1 MRLPQREITALET
14 YWDHLFDG
22 TALPDRKLIDPRRIE
37 SALPYTFIAER
48 MQNGITKL
56 RVAGAHLQ
64 DLMGMEIRG
73 MPLGALFAADARD
86 RVARAVQKA
95 CETPAQV
102 RINIRGPETIGQPEL
117 AGTLILMPMATS
129 QPQTKLLLGALETEG
144 QIGRPPRRFEIKL
157 AAMKRIYF
165 AEKPKS
171 TVTESDAFEEGTTP
185 FRHERAPHLRLVS
198 DRGRRIGYGLT
209 D

>member
-1 MRLPQREITALET
+1 MPIPNREITALET
-14 YWDHLFDG
+14 YWDRLFDG

-37 SALPYTFIAER
+37 SSLPYTFIAER
-48 MQNGITKL
+48 MQNGITKF

-64 DLMGMEIRG
+64 DLMGMDVRG
-73 MPLGALFAADARD
+73 MPISALFTPESRD
-86 RVARAVQKA
+86 RVGRAIQKA
-95 CETPAQV
+95 SETPAQV

-117 AGTLILMPMATS
+117 AGTLILMPLATS

-165 AEKPKS
+165 AEKPKPAV
-171 TVTESDAFEEGTTP
+171 TV
-185 FRHERAPHLRLVS
+185 
-198 DRGRRIGYGLT
+198 
-209 D
+209 